1 MFFDLNYFL
10 FVLIPG
16 LLLMGLAQWRLRS
29 TFAKYRQI
37 ANSRGLTGA
46 QAAEAV
52 MRAAGVYDVG
62 IEPIAG
68 ELTDHF
74 DPRAKMLRLSEPVY
88 SGRSIAAIGVA
99 AHEAG
104 HAVQQ
109 NVSYAPMSLRSGLV
123 PVANLG
129 SGIAPFII
137 LGGLWT
143 QITGLAWIGVILF
156 AGATLFAL
164 VTLPVEYNASARART
179 LLAESGLVTRD
190 EYGDVQKML
199 NAAALT
205 YVAGFTAS
213 ALQLLYYVMLVT
225 GMGGRQRDE

>member
-1 MFFDLNYFL
+1 MIFDFRYFI

-52 MRAAGVYDVG
+52 MRGAGVYDVG

-74 DPRAKMLRLSEPVY
+74 DPRAKMLRLSEPIY

-109 NVSYAPMSLRSGLV
+109 HVGYVPMSLRAGLV
-123 PVANLG
+123 PIANIG
-129 SGIAPFII
+129 SGIAPYIV

-164 VTLPVEYNASARART
+164 VTLPVEYDASARARQ
-179 LLAESGLVTRD
+179 LLAQSGLVTQN

-205 YVAGFTAS
+205 YVAGFAAS
-213 ALQLLYYVMLVT
+213 FLQLLYYVMLVT
-225 GMGGRQRDE
+225 GMGRRRE

>member
-1 MFFDLNYFL
+1 MIFSGGYFL

-29 TFAKYRQI
+29 TFNTYKQV
-37 ANSRGLTGA
+37 ANSRGMTGA

-52 MRAAGVYDVG
+52 MRSAGVYDVG
-62 IEPIAG
+62 IEAIPG

-74 DPRAKMLRLSEPVY
+74 DPSAKVLRLSEPVY
-88 SGRSIAAIGVA
+88 NSRSLAAIGIA

-109 NVSYAPMSLRSGLV
+109 HVGYVPMALRAGLV

-129 SGIAPFII
+129 SGIAPYIVI
-137 LGGLWT
+137 AGLWT
-143 QITGLAWIGVILF
+143 QLSGLAWIGVILF
-156 AGATLFAL
+156 AAATLFAA
-164 VTLPVEYNASARART
+164 VTLPVEYDASARARQ
-179 LLAESGLVTRD
+179 LLENSGLVTPS
-190 EYGDVQKML
+190 EYGDVRKML

-205 YVAGFTAS
+205 YVAGFAAS
-213 ALQLLYYVMLVT
+213 ALQLVYYVMLVM
-225 GMGGRQRDE
+225 GMGGRRRE

>member
-1 MFFDLNYFL
+1 MFFDGRYFL

-16 LLLMGLAQWRLRS
+16 LVLMGLAQWRLRS
-29 TFAKYRQI
+29 TFAKYRQV

-74 DPRAKMLRLSEPVY
+74 DPRAKVLRLSEPIY
-88 SGRSIAAIGVA
+88 NGRSIAAIGVA

-109 NVSYAPMSLRSGLV
+109 HVSYAPMSLRSGLV
-123 PVANLG
+123 PVANIG
-129 SGIAPFII
+129 SGIAPWIVM
-137 LGGLWT
+137 GGLWT
-143 QITGLAWIGVILF
+143 QLTGLAWIGVILF
-156 AGATLFAL
+156 AGATAFAL
-164 VTLPVEYNASARART
+164 ITLPVEYNASARART
-179 LLAESGLVTRD
+179 LLAESGLITPD

-205 YVAGFTAS
+205 YVAGFAAS

-225 GMGGRQRDE
+225 GMGGRRRE

>member
-1 MFFDLNYFL
+1 MFFDGRYFL

-16 LLLMGLAQWRLRS
+16 LVLMGLAQWRLRS

-74 DPRAKMLRLSEPVY
+74 DPRAKMLRLSEPIY
-88 SGRSIAAIGVA
+88 NGRSIAAIGVA

-109 NVSYAPMSLRSGLV
+109 HVSYAPMALRSGLV
-123 PVANLG
+123 PVANIG
-129 SGIAPFII
+129 SGIAPWIVM
-137 LGGLWT
+137 GGLWT

-156 AGATLFAL
+156 AGATAFAL
-164 VTLPVEYNASARART
+164 ITLPVEYNASARART
-179 LLAESGLVTRD
+179 LLAESGLISRD
-190 EYGDVQKML
+190 EFGDVQKML

-205 YVAGFTAS
+205 YVAGFAAS

-225 GMGGRQRDE
+225 GMGGRRRE

>member
-1 MFFDLNYFL
+1 MIFDYRYFL

-37 ANSRGLTGA
+37 ANARGLTGA

-52 MRAAGVYDVG
+52 MRAGGVYDVG

-74 DPRAKMLRLSEPVY
+74 DPRAKVLRLSEPIY
-88 SGRSIAAIGVA
+88 NGRSIAAIGVA

-109 NVSYAPMSLRSGLV
+109 HVGYAPMALRTGLV
-123 PVANLG
+123 PVANIG
-129 SGIAPFII
+129 SGIAPYIV

-164 VTLPVEYNASARART
+164 VTLPVEYNASARARH
-179 LLAESGLVTRD
+179 LLAESGLVTQN
-190 EYGDVQKML
+190 EYGDVQTML

-205 YVAGFTAS
+205 YVAGFAAS

-225 GMGGRQRDE
+225 GMGGRRRE

>member
-1 MFFDLNYFL
+1 MIFDFRYFL

-29 TFAKYRQI
+29 TFARYRQI

-74 DPRAKMLRLSEPVY
+74 DPGAKMLRLSEPIY
-88 SGRSIAAIGVA
+88 SGRTIAALGVA

-109 NVSYAPMSLRSGLV
+109 HVGYVPMSLRAGLV
-123 PVANLG
+123 PVANIG
-129 SGIAPFII
+129 SGIAPYIV

-143 QITGLAWIGVILF
+143 QLTGLAWIGVILF

-164 VTLPVEYNASARART
+164 VTLPVEYDASARARR
-179 LLAESGLVTRD
+179 LLAESGLVTRE
-190 EYGDVQKML
+190 EYGGVQAML

-205 YVAGFTAS
+205 YVAGFAAS
-213 ALQLLYYVMLVT
+213 MLQLLYYVMLVT
-225 GMGGRQRDE
+225 GMGRRRE

>member
-1 MFFDLNYFL
+1 MFFDGRYFL

-16 LLLMGLAQWRLRS
+16 LVLMGLAQWRLRS
-29 TFAKYRQI
+29 TFAQYRQV

-74 DPRAKMLRLSEPVY
+74 DPRAKVLRLSEPIY
-88 SGRSIAAIGVA
+88 NGRSIAAIGVA

-109 NVSYAPMSLRSGLV
+109 HVSYAPMALRSGLV
-123 PVANLG
+123 PIANLG
-129 SGIAPFII
+129 SGIAPWIVM
-137 LGGLWT
+137 GGLWT

-156 AGATLFAL
+156 AGATAFAL
-164 VTLPVEYNASARART
+164 ITLPVEYNASARARQ
-179 LLAESGLVTRD
+179 LLAESGLITRD
-190 EYGDVQKML
+190 EFGDVQKML

-205 YVAGFTAS
+205 YVAGFAAS

-225 GMGGRQRDE
+225 GMGGRRRE

>member
-1 MFFDLNYFL
+1 MFFDGRYFL

-16 LLLMGLAQWRLRS
+16 LVLMGLAQWRLRS
-29 TFAKYRQI
+29 TFAKYRQV

-74 DPRAKMLRLSEPVY
+74 DPRAKMLRLSEPIY

-104 HAVQQ
+104 HAIQQ
-109 NVSYAPMSLRSGLV
+109 HVSYAPMSLRSGLV
-123 PVANLG
+123 PIANIG
-129 SGIAPFII
+129 SGIAPWIVM
-137 LGGLWT
+137 GGLWT

-156 AGATLFAL
+156 AGATAFAL
-164 VTLPVEYNASARART
+164 ITLPVEYDASARART
-179 LLAESGLVTRD
+179 LLAESGLITRD
-190 EYGDVQKML
+190 EFGGVQKML

-205 YVAGFTAS
+205 YVAGLS
-213 ALQLLYYVMLVT
+213 LIHI
-225 GMGGRQRDE
+225 